1 MQREEVM
8 FTDEYT
14 IFKKFQMQDNFM
26 TGKVLNEYRQIAN
39 LVTNGSTR
47 QTQKSAWRIKSYA
60 DIRKMGGAKCILV
73 RLEYT

>member
-14 IFKKFQMQDNFM
+14 IFKKLQMQENSM

-47 QTQKSAWRIKSYA
+47 QTQKSA
-60 DIRKMGGAKCILV
+60 
-73 RLEYT
+73 